1 MKTLKIILFFILAIE
16 LTACKKDEPVLVL
29 SADEKTL
36 TDEINMEILSGQI
49 QLMVSDAKKLL
60 LPQVI
65 TADSAKALATNDL
78 LNSYNLV
85 TKKTRIAPDT
95 KDTILIILKDTKC
108 NDGATRTG
116 SIQIL
121 TTNLNELS
129 GVVDSV
135 IIKDLTYKNYK
146 LNGVSKKTTQS
157 VITKF
162 VIQDSLSF
170 QTVYS
175 GQVVRKS
182 KIYQTKLKGINNQYS
197 ITSGDGTSGDFT
209 INFLN
214 TELPDA
220 SYFITYDNL
229 NSNQISK
236 NIAAALMYSVPDQ
249 KYYQGSVKLIKSSLE
264 EVYSYQLNDSK
275 AIYKIGSNA
284 EKSLDY

>member
-1 MKTLKIILFFILAIE
+1 MKTLKVILFFILAIG

-49 QLMVSDAKKLL
+49 QLMVSDAKKIL
-60 LPQVI
+60 LPQLI
-65 TADSAKALATNDL
+65 AADSAKALATNDL

-85 TKKTRIAPDT
+85 TKKPRIAPDT

-146 LNGVSKKTTQS
+146 VNGISTKTTQS
-157 VITKF
+157 VVTKF
-162 VIQDSLSF
+162 IIQDSLSF
-170 QTVYS
+170 QTIYS
-175 GQVVRKS
+175 GMVTRKS
-182 KIYQTKLKGINNQYS
+182 KVYQTKFKGINNQYS
-197 ITSGDGTSGDFT
+197 ITSGDGTAGDFP

-214 TELPDA
+214 TELPDI
-220 SYFITYDNL
+220 SFFITYDNL